1 MLVIRLARGGR
12 KKYPVYRIVA
22 ADSRRAA
29 TGKFVAIVGNYNP
42 HTKELKFQKE
52 ELAQF
57 IANGAQPSEAVL
69 RLMRKD
75 GIELPKWAVLIDK
88 HRKPKKEPEAE
99 EEKTEAPAEGDADA
113 EATEAPAEEATTEV
127 ASEAAESK
135 AEVAKDTHNVDNAEA
150 TETADST
157 EATEATADAAVE
169 TAQAENEKVEEPKAD
184 TAAEAPAK

>member
-29 TGKFVAIVGNYNP
+29 TGKFVAVLGNYNP

-52 ELAQF
+52 ELSQF

-75 GIELPKWAVLIDK
+75 GIELPKWAVLVDK
-88 HRKPKKEPEAE
+88 HRKPKKEPEAV
-99 EEKTEAPAEGDADA
+99 EEKAEPTEGGAEDAPAPEG
-113 EATEAPAEEATTEV
+113 EATAEV
-127 ASEAAESK
+127 ASEAAEAKS
-135 AEVAKDTHNVDNAEA
+135 EVAEETHNVDNADAAEA
-150 TETADST
+150 TDST
-157 EATEATADAAVE
+157 DVTEATADAAVE
-169 TAQAENEKVEEPKAD
+169 TAQVENEKAEEPKAD
-184 TAAEAPAK
+184 KPAESAAK

>member
-29 TGKFVAIVGNYNP
+29 TGKFVAVLGNYNP

-75 GIELPKWAVLIDK
+75 GIELPKWAVLVDK
-88 HRKPKKEPEAE
+88 HRKPKKEPEAV
-99 EEKTEAPAEGDADA
+99 EEKVEPTEGDVEAAD
-113 EATEAPAEEATTEV
+113 APAEEATAEV
-127 ASEAAESK
+127 ASEAAEAK
-135 AEVAKDTHNVDNAEA
+135 AEAAEETHNIDSAEA
-150 TETADST
+150 TEATDST
-157 EATEATADAAVE
+157 EATEAVADAAVE
-169 TAQAENEKVEEPKAD
+169 TAQGENEKTEEPKTED
-184 TAAEAPAK
+184 APVE

>member
-29 TGKFVAIVGNYNP
+29 TGKFVAVVGNYNP

-88 HRKPKKEPEAE
+88 HRKPKKEPEVV
-99 EEKTEAPAEGDADA
+99 EEKAEPTDGDNDA
-113 EATEAPAEEATTEV
+113 EAAEAPAEEATTEV
-127 ASEAAESK
+127 SSEAAEAK
-135 AEVAKDTHNVDNAEA
+135 AEVVEEAHNVDNAETAEA
-150 TETADST
+150 TDST
-157 EATEATADAAVE
+157 AATEATADAAIE

>member
-29 TGKFVAIVGNYNP
+29 TGKFVAVLGNYNP

-52 ELAQF
+52 DLAKY
-57 IANGAQPSEAVL
+57 IENGAQPSEAVL

-88 HRKPKKEPEAE
+88 HRKPKKEPEAV
-99 EEKTEAPAEGDADA
+99 EEKTEVPAEGDAEVTD
-113 EATEAPAEEATTEV
+113 TPAEEATTEV
-127 ASEAAESK
+127 ASEAAEAK
-135 AEVAKDTHNVDNAEA
+135 AEVAEETHNIDSAEA
-150 TETADST
+150 AEVTDST
-157 EATEATADAAVE
+157 EATEAVADAAVE
-169 TAQAENEKVEEPKAD
+169 TAQAENEKAEELKSEEPP
-184 TAAEAPAK
+184 AE

>member
-29 TGKFVAIVGNYNP
+29 TGKFVAVLGNYNP

-52 ELAQF
+52 DLAKY

-88 HRKPKKEPEAE
+88 HRKPKKEPEAV
-99 EEKTEAPAEGDADA
+99 EEKPEAPADEDAAEEAPAEAA
-113 EATEAPAEEATTEV
+113 QVEV
-127 ASEAAESK
+127 ASEAAEAK
-135 AEVAKDTHNVDNAEA
+135 AEVAEETHNVDNAEA
-150 TETADST
+150 IEAADST
-157 EATEATADAAVE
+157 EATEAVADAAVE
-169 TAQAENEKVEEPKAD
+169 TAQAEAKTEADEKP
-184 TAAEAPAK
+184 AE

>member
-29 TGKFVAIVGNYNP
+29 TGKFVAVLGNYNP

-75 GIELPKWAVLIDK
+75 GIELPKWAVLVDK
-88 HRKPKKEPEAE
+88 HRKPKKEPEAV
-99 EEKTEAPAEGDADA
+99 EEKSEASVEGDVEAAD
-113 EATEAPAEEATTEV
+113 APAEEATAEV
-127 ASEAAESK
+127 ASEAAEAK
-135 AEVAKDTHNVDNAEA
+135 TEAAEETHNIDSAEA
-150 TETADST
+150 TEATDST
-157 EATEATADAAVE
+157 EATEAVADAAVE
-169 TAQAENEKVEEPKAD
+169 TAQAENDKTEEPKTED
-184 TAAEAPAK
+184 TPVE

>member
-29 TGKFVAIVGNYNP
+29 TGKFVAVLGNYNP

-75 GIELPKWAVLIDK
+75 GIELPKWAVLVDK
-88 HRKPKKEPEAE
+88 HRKPKKEPEAV
-99 EEKTEAPAEGDADA
+99 EEKTEAPAEGDVEAADTPA
-113 EATEAPAEEATTEV
+113 DEATAEV
-127 ASEAAESK
+127 VSEAAEAK
-135 AEVAKDTHNVDNAEA
+135 AEVAEETHNVDNAEA
-150 TETADST
+150 EAAADST
-157 EATEATADAAVE
+157 DATEATADAAVE
-169 TAQAENEKVEEPKAD
+169 TAQAENDKAQKPKAK
-184 TAAEAPAK
+184 EAPAE

>member
-29 TGKFVAIVGNYNP
+29 TGKFVAVLGNYNP

-52 ELAQF
+52 ELSQF

-75 GIELPKWAVLIDK
+75 GIELPKWAVLVDK
-88 HRKPKKEPEAE
+88 HRKPKKEPEAV
-99 EEKTEAPAEGDADA
+99 EEKAESTEGDTDA
-113 EATEAPAEEATTEV
+113 EAAEAPAEEATTEV
-127 ASEAAESK
+127 ASDAAEAK
-135 AEVAKDTHNVDNAEA
+135 AEIAEGTHNVDNAEA
-150 TETADST
+150 TEAADST
-157 EATEATADAAVE
+157 DVTEATADAAVE
-169 TAQAENEKVEEPKAD
+169 TAQAENEKAEEPKAEK
-184 TAAEAPAK
+184 A

>member
-29 TGKFVAIVGNYNP
+29 TGKFVAVLGNYNP

-52 ELAQF
+52 ELSQF

-88 HRKPKKEPEAE
+88 HRKPKKEPEAV
-99 EEKTEAPAEGDADA
+99 EEKAEAAVEGDTDA
-113 EATEAPAEEATTEV
+113 EATEAPAEEATAEV
-127 ASEAAESK
+127 ASEAADAK
-135 AEVAKDTHNVDNAEA
+135 AEVAEEAHNVDNAEA
-150 TETADST
+150 AEATDST
-157 EATEATADAAVE
+157 DATEATADAAVE
-169 TAQAENEKVEEPKAD
+169 TAQAENEKAEEPKAD